1 MIARNISFKERTI
14 FGRTLFY
21 DIVHLHYSYKRT
33 KKLRVR
39 GKQRTNIP
47 LLLIINLNIVKLK
60 DSKMKKVFTLCVAI
74 MASVATFAQTTLW
87 DGEDKELGTRGGF
100 WDDGSPEVV
109 ANPER
114 DGINTSKKCL
124 KFVMT
129 QDKKVVKLPFRE
141 WMTPSLQGST
151 RVSLMIKKSQAENI
165 QIELSDPTDGSEG
178 YWKKVASYYSEA
190 GKWQKVI
197 FDYTNNGSFDNPGI
211 MTITAQTGNVEGDQE
226 VYIDNIQIEPATT
239 VNGQL
244 LSKIEPNSLEGV
256 ITLEGA
262 WMKGECQNTEGEWQ
276 KVEYN
281 DFAKLATNLSGKPA
295 NIVMRGCIVKDA
307 DINAMRG
314 DNSNILVYAD
324 EAYEADN
331 VVKDGT
337 CANLVLDDTKSFM
350 VNEDF
355 QATKVTLNRSVNAGN
370 NTMCL
375 PFRVNKEDMKA
386 ESIATFKEKA
396 ENKSVVTFV
405 KVDHVEANVPFI
417 ANYNEAVTEFT
428 FTDKGVVNTKNGL
441 GTTFIGT
448 YTPGYMEGKYG
459 LTTDNTF
466 KKGGAGAK
474 TKAFRAYLEL
484 PEVSGAK
491 TLSLDFTDG
500 ETTGIEDATISFG
513 NKGVKVYSLQGN
525 LIATASSM
533 SELHLSNG
541 IYIIN
546 NKKVIIK

>member
-1 MIARNISFKERTI
+1 
-14 FGRTLFY
+14 
-21 DIVHLHYSYKRT
+21 
-33 KKLRVR
+33 
-39 GKQRTNIP
+39 
-47 LLLIINLNIVKLK
+47 
-60 DSKMKKVFTLCVAI
+60 MKKVFTLCVAI

-87 DGEDKELGTRGGF
+87 DGEDKDLETDGGF
-100 WDDGSPEVV
+100 WDKRCEQKVV
-109 ANPER
+109 VNP
-114 DGINTSKKCL
+114 DKNGINTSDKCL
-124 KFVMT
+124 QFKIT
-129 QDKKVVKLPFRE
+129 GNE
-141 WMTPSLQGST
+141 WNNGSAAIGLDCPSFESK
-151 RVSLMIKKSQAENI
+151 RISLMIKKDNNSNVRIEIKCNNVIKKVATWYGGSGTWQKLYFDFSTNGVEGNPTEITIFPTTDAVDGEQTIHLDDI
-165 QIELSDPTDGSEG
+165 QIEEAPKVNGTVLS
-178 YWKKVASYYSEA
+178 
-190 GKWQKVI
+190 
-197 FDYTNNGSFDNPGI
+197 
-211 MTITAQTGNVEGDQE
+211 TITDKN
-226 VYIDNIQIEPATT
+226 
-239 VNGQL
+239 
-244 LSKIEPNSLEGV
+244 LEGV
-256 ITLEGA
+256 IKLSGTWL
-262 WMKGECQNTEGEWQ
+262 KGVCQNADGEWQ

-281 DFAKLATNLSGKPA
+281 DFTTLANKLSNKPA
-295 NIVMRGCIVKDA
+295 NIDMRGCIVKDA

-314 DNSNILVYAD
+314 NNSNILVYAD

-331 VVKDGT
+331 VVKDRK
-337 CANLVLDDTKSFM
+337 CANLVLDDTKTFM

-355 QATKVTLNRSVNAGN
+355 QAANVTLKRSVNAGN

-375 PFRVNKEDMKA
+375 PFFVSKEEMKA
-386 ESIATFKEKA
+386 ASIAIFKEIQENKA
-396 ENKSVVTFV
+396 ENKSVVTFE
-405 KVDHVEANVPFI
+405 KVNEVNANVPFV

-441 GTTFIGT
+441 GSTFVGT
-448 YTPGYMEGKYG
+448 YTPGSAEGKYG

>member
-1 MIARNISFKERTI
+1 
-14 FGRTLFY
+14 
-21 DIVHLHYSYKRT
+21 
-33 KKLRVR
+33 
-39 GKQRTNIP
+39 
-47 LLLIINLNIVKLK
+47 
-60 DSKMKKVFTLCVAI
+60 MKKVFTLCVAI

-87 DGEDKELGTRGGF
+87 KGEDKELGTTTGF
-100 WDDGSPEVV
+100 WNDGNPEVV
-109 ANPER
+109 VNPEK
-114 DGINTSKKCL
+114 DGINNSKKCL

-129 QDKKVVKLPFRE
+129 NDSKMVKLPFRE
-141 WMTPSLQGST
+141 WIKPSLQGST

-211 MTITAQTGNVEGDQE
+211 MTITAQTGDVVGEQE

-256 ITLEGA
+256 IKLEGA

-276 KVEYN
+276 RVEYN
-281 DFAKLATNLSGKPA
+281 DFATLATKLSCKPA
-295 NIVMRGCIVKDA
+295 NIIMQGCIVKDA

-331 VVKDGT
+331 VVKDGK
-337 CANLVLDDTKSFM
+337 CAKLVLDDTKSFM

-355 QATKVTLNRSVNAGN
+355 QAANVTLKRSVNAGY

-375 PFRVNKEDMKA
+375 PFWVSKEDMNA
-386 ESIATFKEKA
+386 ASIATYKEIVDK
-396 ENKSVVTFV
+396 EDNNSVVTFE
-405 KVDHVEANVPFI
+405 KADHIEANVPFV

-428 FTDKGVVNTKNGL
+428 FTDKGVVNTNNGL
-441 GTTFIGT
+441 GTTFVGT
-448 YTPGYMEGKYG
+448 YTPGSVEGKYN
-459 LTTDNTF
+459 LAADCTF
-466 KKGGAGAK
+466 KKGDAEA
-474 TKAFRAYLEL
+474 TTDAFGAYLEL
-484 PEVSGAK
+484 PEGYEAK
-491 TLSLDFTDG
+491 TLSLGYTDG
-500 ETTGIEDATISFG
+500 ELAGIESITTSFG

-525 LIATASSM
+525 QIATASSM

-546 NKKVIIK
+546 NKKVVIK

>member
-1 MIARNISFKERTI
+1 MLNYSVAELRERTI
-14 FGRTLFY
+14 FCVELFFN
-21 DIVHLHYSYKRT
+21 IVHLHYSYKRT

-39 GKQRTNIP
+39 EMLKPTFLFLYNKPI
-47 LLLIINLNIVKLK
+47 KLK

-87 DGEDKELGTRGGF
+87 DGENCNEGTDGGF
-100 WDDGSPEVV
+100 WERCNRSVV
-109 ANPER
+109 VNPQKN
-114 DGINTSKKCL
+114 DVNQSGKCL
-124 KFVMT
+124 EFKIT
-129 QDKKVVKLPFRE
+129 GNE
-141 WMTPSLQGST
+141 WNNGSAAIGLST
-151 RVSLMIKKSQAENI
+151 SSFESKRMSLMIKKDYNSNVRIEIKCNDVIKKVAAWYGGSGAWQKLYFDFSTNGVEGNPTEITIFPTTDAVDGEQTIYLDDI
-165 QIELSDPTDGSEG
+165 QIEEAPKVNGTVLS
-178 YWKKVASYYSEA
+178 
-190 GKWQKVI
+190 
-197 FDYTNNGSFDNPGI
+197 
-211 MTITAQTGNVEGDQE
+211 TITDKN
-226 VYIDNIQIEPATT
+226 
-239 VNGQL
+239 
-244 LSKIEPNSLEGV
+244 LEGV
-256 ITLEGA
+256 IKLSGTWL
-262 WMKGECQNTEGEWQ
+262 KGVCQNADDSKWKE
-276 KVEYN
+276 VDYN
-281 DFAKLATNLSGKPA
+281 DFATLANKLSNKPA
-295 NIVMRGCIVKDA
+295 NIDMRGCIVKDA

-375 PFRVNKEDMKA
+375 PFWVNKEDMKA

-428 FTDKGVVNTKNGL
+428 FANKGVAKTEDL

-533 SELHLSNG
+533 SELHLNNG

-546 NKKVIIK
+546 NKKIIIK

>member
-21 DIVHLHYSYKRT
+21 NIVHLHYSYKRT

-74 MASVATFAQTTLW
+74 MASVATFAQTNPLW
-87 DGEDKELGTRGGF
+87 DGEKCNLGDDGGF
-100 WDDGSPEVV
+100 WKERCEQKVV
-109 ANPER
+109 INPLQK
-114 DGINTSKKCL
+114 GINTSEKCL
-124 KFVMT
+124 EFKIT
-129 QDKKVVKLPFRE
+129 GNE
-141 WMTPSLQGST
+141 WNTGSAAISLNSPSFESK
-151 RVSLMIKKSQAENI
+151 RISLMIKKDNNSNVR
-165 QIELSDPTDGSEG
+165 IEIKCNNVI
-178 YWKKVASYYSEA
+178 KKVAAWYDGNGA
-190 GKWQKVI
+190 WQKLY
-197 FDYTNNGSFDNPGI
+197 FDFSTNG
-211 MTITAQTGNVEGDQE
+211 VEGNPTEITIFPTTDAVDGEQTI
-226 VYIDNIQIEPATT
+226 YLDNIQIEDAPK
-239 VNGQL
+239 VNGAV
-244 LSKIEPNSLEGV
+244 LSTITDKNLEGV
-256 ITLEGA
+256 IKLSGT
-262 WMKGECQNTEGEWQ
+262 WMKGVCQNADVSKWKEV
-276 KVEYN
+276 KYN
-281 DFAKLATNLSGKPA
+281 DFTTLAFKISDNPTN
-295 NIVMRGCIVKDA
+295 IDMRGCIVKDA

-375 PFRVNKEDMKA
+375 PFWVNKEDMKA

-417 ANYNEAVTEFT
+417 ANYNEAVTKFT
-428 FTDKGVVNTKNGL
+428 FANKGVAKTEDL

>member
-1 MIARNISFKERTI
+1 
-14 FGRTLFY
+14 
-21 DIVHLHYSYKRT
+21 
-33 KKLRVR
+33 
-39 GKQRTNIP
+39 
-47 LLLIINLNIVKLK
+47 
-60 DSKMKKVFTLCVAI
+60 MKKVFTLCVAI
-74 MASVATFAQTTLW
+74 MASATTFAQTTLW
-87 DGEDKELGTRGGF
+87 NGEDKELGKEAIGF
-100 WDDGSPEVV
+100 WADGDPEVV
-109 ANPER
+109 ANPET
-114 DGINTSKKCL
+114 DGINTSEKCL

-129 QDKKVVKLPFRE
+129 NDRKIVKLPFRE

-178 YWKKVASYYSEA
+178 YWKKVASYYSEE

-197 FDYTNNGSFDNPGI
+197 FDYTNNGSFDYPGI
-211 MTITAQTGNVEGDQE
+211 MTITAQTGDVVGEQE

-256 ITLEGA
+256 IKLEGA
-262 WMKGECQNTEGEWQ
+262 WMKGECQNADGEWQ

-281 DFAKLATNLSGKPA
+281 DFATLATKLSGKPA
-295 NIVMRGCIVKDA
+295 NIIMRGCIVKDA

-331 VVKDGT
+331 VVKEGK
-337 CANLVLDDTKSFM
+337 CANLVLDDTKTFM

-355 QATKVTLNRSVNAGN
+355 QAANVTLKRSVNAGN

-375 PFRVNKEDMKA
+375 PFFVSKEEMKA
-386 ESIATFKEKA
+386 ASIAIFKEIQENKA
-396 ENKSVVTFV
+396 ENKSVVTFE
-405 KVDHVEANVPFI
+405 KVNEVNANVPFV

-441 GTTFIGT
+441 GSTFVGT
-448 YTPGYMEGKYG
+448 YTPGSAEGKYG

>member
-1 MIARNISFKERTI
+1 
-14 FGRTLFY
+14 
-21 DIVHLHYSYKRT
+21 
-33 KKLRVR
+33 
-39 GKQRTNIP
+39 
-47 LLLIINLNIVKLK
+47 
-60 DSKMKKVFTLCVAI
+60 MKKVFTLCVAI
-74 MASVATFAQTTLW
+74 MASAATFAQTTLW
-87 DGEDKELGTRGGF
+87 NGEDKELGKEAIGF
-100 WDDGSPEVV
+100 WADGDPEVV
-109 ANPER
+109 ANPET
-114 DGINTSKKCL
+114 DGINTSEKCL

-129 QDKKVVKLPFRE
+129 NDRKIVKLPFRE
-141 WMTPSLQGST
+141 WMKPSLQGST

-197 FDYTNNGSFDNPGI
+197 FDYTNNGSFDYPGI
-211 MTITAQTGNVEGDQE
+211 MTITAQTGDVVGEQE

-256 ITLEGA
+256 IKLEGA

-276 KVEYN
+276 RVEYN
-281 DFAKLATNLSGKPA
+281 DFVTLATKLSGKPA
-295 NIVMRGCIVKDA
+295 NIIMQGCIVKDA

-337 CANLVLDDTKSFM
+337 CANLVLDDTKAFM

-355 QATKVTLNRSVNAGN
+355 QAANVTLKRSVKNAGN
-370 NTMCL
+370 YTVCL
-375 PFRVNKEDMKA
+375 PFKVSKEDMKA
-386 ESIATFKEKA
+386 ASIATYKGIVDNNSA
-396 ENKSVVTFV
+396 VTFE
-405 KVDHVEANVPFI
+405 KVNEVDANVPFI
-417 ANYNEAVTEFT
+417 ANYNEAVNEFT
-428 FTDKGVVNTKNGL
+428 FNDKGVVNTKNGL
-441 GTTFIGT
+441 GSTFVGT
-448 YTPGYMEGKYG
+448 YTPGSAKGKYG
-459 LTTDNTF
+459 LTDKNTF
-466 KKGGAGAK
+466 QKGGDKAT

-500 ETTGIEDATISFG
+500 ETTGIEDTTISFA

-533 SELHLSNG
+533 SDLHLSNG

>member
-14 FGRTLFY
+14 FCVELFFN
-21 DIVHLHYSYKRT
+21 IVHLHYSYKRT

-39 GKQRTNIP
+39 EMLKPTFLFLYNKPI
-47 LLLIINLNIVKLK
+47 KLK

-87 DGEDKELGTRGGF
+87 DGENCNEGTDGGF
-100 WDDGSPEVV
+100 WERCNRSVV
-109 ANPER
+109 VNPQKN
-114 DGINTSKKCL
+114 DVNQSGKCL
-124 KFVMT
+124 EFKIT
-129 QDKKVVKLPFRE
+129 GNE
-141 WMTPSLQGST
+141 WNNGSAAIGLST
-151 RVSLMIKKSQAENI
+151 SSFESKRMSLMIKKDYNSNVRIEIKCNDVIKKVAAWYGGSGAWQKLYFDFSTNGVEGNPTEITIFPTTDAVDGEQTIYLDDI
-165 QIELSDPTDGSEG
+165 QIEEAPKVNGTVLS
-178 YWKKVASYYSEA
+178 
-190 GKWQKVI
+190 
-197 FDYTNNGSFDNPGI
+197 
-211 MTITAQTGNVEGDQE
+211 TITDKN
-226 VYIDNIQIEPATT
+226 
-239 VNGQL
+239 
-244 LSKIEPNSLEGV
+244 LEGV
-256 ITLEGA
+256 IKLSGTWL
-262 WMKGECQNTEGEWQ
+262 KGVCQNADGEWQ

-281 DFAKLATNLSGKPA
+281 DFTTLASKISNKPTN
-295 NIVMRGCIVKDA
+295 IDMRGCIVKDA

-375 PFRVNKEDMKA
+375 PFWVNKEDMKA

-417 ANYNEAVTEFT
+417 ANYNEAVTKFT
-428 FTDKGVVNTKNGL
+428 FANKGVAKTEGL
-441 GTTFIGT
+441 GKTFVGT
-448 YTPGYMEGKYG
+448 YTPGSAKGKYG
-459 LTTDNTF
+459 LTANNTF
-466 KKGGAGAK
+466 QKGGVSAT
-474 TKAFRAYLEL
+474 TKAFRAFLEL
-484 PEVSGAK
+484 PEGSGAK

-500 ETTGIEDATISFG
+500 ETTGIEDTTISFN

-533 SELHLSNG
+533 SELHLNNG

>member
-1 MIARNISFKERTI
+1 
-14 FGRTLFY
+14 
-21 DIVHLHYSYKRT
+21 
-33 KKLRVR
+33 
-39 GKQRTNIP
+39 
-47 LLLIINLNIVKLK
+47 
-60 DSKMKKVFTLCVAI
+60 MKKVFTLCVAI
-74 MASVATFAQTTLW
+74 MASAATFAQTTLW
-87 DGEDKELGTRGGF
+87 NGEDKELGKEAIGF
-100 WDDGSPEVV
+100 WADGDPEVV
-109 ANPER
+109 ANPEK
-114 DGINTSKKCL
+114 DGINNSEKCL

-129 QDKKVVKLPFRE
+129 QENKVVKLPFRE

-165 QIELSDPTDGSEG
+165 QIELSDPTTEG
-178 YWKKVASYYSEA
+178 TEKYWKKVASYYSEA

-211 MTITAQTGNVEGDQE
+211 MTITAQTGNVEGEQE
-226 VYIDNIQIEPATT
+226 VYIDNIVIEPATT

-244 LSKIEPNSLEGV
+244 LSEIETKSLDGV

-262 WMKGECQNTEGEWQ
+262 WMKGECQNVDGEWQ

-281 DFAKLATNLSGKPA
+281 DFATLATKLSGKPA
-295 NIVMRGCIVKDA
+295 NIIMRGCIVKDA

-331 VVKDGT
+331 VIYKTDNEEKPLA

-355 QATKVTLNRSVNAGN
+355 QATNVILKRSVNAGY

-375 PFRVNKEDMKA
+375 PFWVSKEDMKA
-386 ESIATFKEKA
+386 ASIATYKEIVDK
-396 ENKSVVTFV
+396 EDNNSVVTFE
-405 KVDHVEANVPFI
+405 KADHIEANVPFV

-428 FTDKGVVNTKNGL
+428 FTDKGVVNTNNGL
-441 GTTFIGT
+441 GTTFVGT
-448 YTPGYMEGKYG
+448 YTPGSVEGKYN
-459 LTTDNTF
+459 LAADCTF
-466 KKGGAGAK
+466 KKGDAEA
-474 TKAFRAYLEL
+474 TTNAFGAYLEL
-484 PEVSGAK
+484 PEGYEAK
-491 TLSLDFTDG
+491 TLSLGYTDG
-500 ETTGIEDATISFG
+500 ELAGIENITTSFG

-525 LIATASSM
+525 QIATASSM

-546 NKKVIIK
+546 NKKVVIK

>member
-21 DIVHLHYSYKRT
+21 NIVHLHYSYKRT

-87 DGEDKELGTRGGF
+87 DGENCNEGTDGGF
-100 WDDGSPEVV
+100 WERCNRSVV
-109 ANPER
+109 INPQKN
-114 DGINTSKKCL
+114 DVNQSGKCL
-124 KFVMT
+124 EFKIT
-129 QDKKVVKLPFRE
+129 GNE
-141 WMTPSLQGST
+141 WNNGSAAIGLST
-151 RVSLMIKKSQAENI
+151 SSFESKRMSLMIKKDYNSNVR
-165 QIELSDPTDGSEG
+165 IEIKCNDVI
-178 YWKKVASYYSEA
+178 KKVAAWYGGSGA
-190 GKWQKVI
+190 WQKLY
-197 FDYTNNGSFDNPGI
+197 FDFSTNG
-211 MTITAQTGNVEGDQE
+211 VEGNPTEITIFPTTDAVDREQTI
-226 VYIDNIQIEPATT
+226 YLDNIQIEDAPK
-239 VNGQL
+239 VNDNL
-244 LSKIEPNSLEGV
+244 LSANTDNLEGV
-256 ITLEGA
+256 IKLSGTWL
-262 WMKGECQNTEGEWQ
+262 KGVCQNADDSKWKE
-276 KVEYN
+276 VDYN
-281 DFAKLATNLSGKPA
+281 DFATLANKLSNKPA
-295 NIVMRGCIVKDA
+295 NIDMRGCIVKDA

-355 QATKVTLNRSVNAGN
+355 QATKVTLNRSVNADN

-375 PFRVNKEDMKA
+375 PFWVNKEDMKA

-428 FTDKGVVNTKNGL
+428 FANKGVAKTEDL

>member
-1 MIARNISFKERTI
+1 
-14 FGRTLFY
+14 
-21 DIVHLHYSYKRT
+21 
-33 KKLRVR
+33 
-39 GKQRTNIP
+39 
-47 LLLIINLNIVKLK
+47 
-60 DSKMKKVFTLCVAI
+60 MKKVFTLCVAI
-74 MASVATFAQTTLW
+74 MASAATFAQTTLW
-87 DGEDKELGTRGGF
+87 NGEDKELGKEAIGF
-100 WDDGSPEVV
+100 WADGDPEVV
-109 ANPER
+109 ANPET
-114 DGINTSKKCL
+114 DGINTSEKWL

-129 QDKKVVKLPFRE
+129 NDRKIVKLPFRK

-197 FDYTNNGSFDNPGI
+197 FDYTNNGSFDN
-211 MTITAQTGNVEGDQE
+211 
-226 VYIDNIQIEPATT
+226 IQIEPATT

-256 ITLEGA
+256 IKLEGA

-281 DFAKLATNLSGKPA
+281 DFATLATKLSGKPA
-295 NIVMRGCIVKDA
+295 NIIMQGCIVKDA

-331 VVKDGT
+331 VVKEGK

-355 QATKVTLNRSVNAGN
+355 KAANVTLKRSVNAGY

-375 PFRVNKEDMKA
+375 PFWVSKDDMKA
-386 ESIATFKEKA
+386 ASIATYKEIVDK
-396 ENKSVVTFV
+396 EDNNSVVTFE
-405 KVDHVEANVPFI
+405 KADHVDANVPFV
-417 ANYNEAVTEFT
+417 ANYNEAITEFT
-428 FTDKGVVNTKNGL
+428 FTDKGVVNTNNGL
-441 GTTFIGT
+441 GTTFVGT
-448 YTPGYMEGKYG
+448 YTPGDVEGKYN
-459 LTTDNTF
+459 LAADCTF
-466 KKGGAGAK
+466 KKGDAEA
-474 TKAFRAYLEL
+474 TTNAFGAYLEL
-484 PEVSGAK
+484 PEGYEAK
-491 TLSLDFTDG
+491 TLSLGYTDG
-500 ETTGIEDATISFG
+500 ELAGIESITTSFG

-525 LIATASSM
+525 QIATASSM

-546 NKKVIIK
+546 NKKVVIK

>member
-1 MIARNISFKERTI
+1 M
-14 FGRTLFY
+14 
-21 DIVHLHYSYKRT
+21 
-33 KKLRVR
+33 
-39 GKQRTNIP
+39 
-47 LLLIINLNIVKLK
+47 
-60 DSKMKKVFTLCVAI
+60 
-74 MASVATFAQTTLW
+74 
-87 DGEDKELGTRGGF
+87 
-100 WDDGSPEVV
+100 
-109 ANPER
+109 
-114 DGINTSKKCL
+114 
-124 KFVMT
+124 
-129 QDKKVVKLPFRE
+129 
-141 WMTPSLQGST
+141 
-151 RVSLMIKKSQAENI
+151 
-165 QIELSDPTDGSEG
+165 
-178 YWKKVASYYSEA
+178 
-190 GKWQKVI
+190 
-197 FDYTNNGSFDNPGI
+197 
-211 MTITAQTGNVEGDQE
+211 
-226 VYIDNIQIEPATT
+226 
-239 VNGQL
+239 
-244 LSKIEPNSLEGV
+244 
-256 ITLEGA
+256 
-262 WMKGECQNTEGEWQ
+262 
-276 KVEYN
+276 
-281 DFAKLATNLSGKPA
+281 
-295 NIVMRGCIVKDA
+295 
-307 DINAMRG
+307 
-314 DNSNILVYAD
+314 
-324 EAYEADN
+324 
-331 VVKDGT
+331 KDGT

-375 PFRVNKEDMKA
+375 PFWVNKEDMKA

-428 FTDKGVVNTKNGL
+428 FANKGVAKTEDL

>member
-1 MIARNISFKERTI
+1 
-14 FGRTLFY
+14 
-21 DIVHLHYSYKRT
+21 
-33 KKLRVR
+33 
-39 GKQRTNIP
+39 
-47 LLLIINLNIVKLK
+47 
-60 DSKMKKVFTLCVAI
+60 MKKVFTLCVAI

-87 DGEDKELGTRGGF
+87 DGENCNEGTDGGF
-100 WDDGSPEVV
+100 WERCNRSVV
-109 ANPER
+109 VNPQKN
-114 DGINTSKKCL
+114 DVNPSDKCL
-124 KFVMT
+124 EFKIT
-129 QDKKVVKLPFRE
+129 GNE
-141 WMTPSLQGST
+141 WNNGSAAIGLST
-151 RVSLMIKKSQAENI
+151 SSFESKRISLMIKKDKNSNVR
-165 QIELSDPTDGSEG
+165 IEIKCNGDT
-178 YWKKVASYYSEA
+178 KKVAAWYGGSGA
-190 GKWQKVI
+190 WQKLY
-197 FDYTNNGSFDNPGI
+197 FDFSTNG
-211 MTITAQTGNVEGDQE
+211 VEGNPTEITIFPTTDAVDGEQT
-226 VYIDNIQIEPATT
+226 INLDNIQIEEAPK
-239 VNGQL
+239 VNGTV
-244 LSKIEPNSLEGV
+244 LSTITDKNLEGV
-256 ITLEGA
+256 IKLSGTWL
-262 WMKGECQNTEGEWQ
+262 KGVCQNADDSKWKE
-276 KVEYN
+276 VDYN
-281 DFAKLATNLSGKPA
+281 DFATLANKLSNKPA
-295 NIVMRGCIVKDA
+295 NIDMRGCIVKDA

-314 DNSNILVYAD
+314 DNSNSLVYAD

-331 VVKDGT
+331 VVKDRK
-337 CANLVLDDTKSFM
+337 CANLVLDDTKTFM

-355 QATKVTLNRSVNAGN
+355 QAANVTLKRSVNAGN

-375 PFRVNKEDMKA
+375 PFFVSKEEMKA
-386 ESIATFKEKA
+386 ASIAIFKEIQENKA
-396 ENKSVVTFV
+396 ENKSVVTFE
-405 KVDHVEANVPFI
+405 KVNEVNANVPFV

-441 GTTFIGT
+441 GSTFVGT
-448 YTPGYMEGKYG
+448 YTPGSAEGKYG

>member
-1 MIARNISFKERTI
+1 
-14 FGRTLFY
+14 
-21 DIVHLHYSYKRT
+21 
-33 KKLRVR
+33 
-39 GKQRTNIP
+39 
-47 LLLIINLNIVKLK
+47 
-60 DSKMKKVFTLCVAI
+60 MKKVFTLCVAI
-74 MASVATFAQTTLW
+74 MASAATFAQTTLW
-87 DGEDKELGTRGGF
+87 NGEDKELGTTTGF
-100 WDDGSPEVV
+100 WNDGDPEVV
-109 ANPER
+109 ANPET
-114 DGINTSKKCL
+114 DGINTSKNCL

-129 QDKKVVKLPFRE
+129 NDKKVVKLPFRE

-211 MTITAQTGNVEGDQE
+211 MTITAQTGDVVGEQE

-256 ITLEGA
+256 IKLEGA

-281 DFAKLATNLSGKPA
+281 DFATLATKLSGKPA
-295 NIVMRGCIVKDA
+295 NIIMQGCIVKDA

-331 VVKDGT
+331 VVKEGK
-337 CANLVLDDTKSFM
+337 CVNLVLDDTKSFM

-355 QATKVTLNRSVNAGN
+355 KAANVTLKRSVNAGY

-375 PFRVNKEDMKA
+375 PFWVSKDDMKA
-386 ESIATFKEKA
+386 ASIATYKEIVDK
-396 ENKSVVTFV
+396 EDNNSVVTFE
-405 KVDHVEANVPFI
+405 KADHVDANVPFV
-417 ANYNEAVTEFT
+417 ANYNEAITEFT
-428 FTDKGVVNTKNGL
+428 FTDKGVVNTNNGL
-441 GTTFIGT
+441 GTTFVGT
-448 YTPGYMEGKYG
+448 YTPGDVEGKYN
-459 LTTDNTF
+459 LAADCTF
-466 KKGGAGAK
+466 KKGDAEA
-474 TKAFRAYLEL
+474 TTNAFGAYLEL
-484 PEVSGAK
+484 PEGYEAK
-491 TLSLDFTDG
+491 TLSLGYTDG
-500 ETTGIEDATISFG
+500 ELAGIESITTSFG

-525 LIATASSM
+525 QIATASSM

-546 NKKVIIK
+546 NKKVVIK

>member
-14 FGRTLFY
+14 FCVELFFN
-21 DIVHLHYSYKRT
+21 IVHLHYSYKRT

-39 GKQRTNIP
+39 EMLKPTFLFLYNKPI
-47 LLLIINLNIVKLK
+47 KLK

-87 DGEDKELGTRGGF
+87 DGENCNEGTDGGF
-100 WDDGSPEVV
+100 WERCNRSVV
-109 ANPER
+109 VNPQKN
-114 DGINTSKKCL
+114 DVNQSGKCL
-124 KFVMT
+124 EFKIT
-129 QDKKVVKLPFRE
+129 GNE
-141 WMTPSLQGST
+141 WNNGSAAIGLST
-151 RVSLMIKKSQAENI
+151 SSFESKRMSLMIKKDYNSNVRIEIKCNDVIKKVAAWYGGSGAWQKLYFDFSTNGVEGNPTEITIFPTTDAVDGEQTIYLDDI
-165 QIELSDPTDGSEG
+165 QIEEAPKVNGTVLS
-178 YWKKVASYYSEA
+178 
-190 GKWQKVI
+190 
-197 FDYTNNGSFDNPGI
+197 
-211 MTITAQTGNVEGDQE
+211 TITDKN
-226 VYIDNIQIEPATT
+226 
-239 VNGQL
+239 
-244 LSKIEPNSLEGV
+244 LEGV
-256 ITLEGA
+256 IKLSGTWL
-262 WMKGECQNTEGEWQ
+262 KGVCQNADGEWQ

-281 DFAKLATNLSGKPA
+281 DFTTLASKISNKPTN
-295 NIVMRGCIVKDA
+295 IDMRGCIVKDA

-375 PFRVNKEDMKA
+375 PFWVNKEDMKA

-417 ANYNEAVTEFT
+417 ANYNEAVTKFT
-428 FTDKGVVNTKNGL
+428 FANKRVAKTEGL
-441 GTTFIGT
+441 GKTFVGT
-448 YTPGYMEGKYG
+448 YTPGSAKGKYG
-459 LTTDNTF
+459 LTANNTF
-466 KKGGAGAK
+466 QKGGVSAT
-474 TKAFRAYLEL
+474 TKAFRAFLEL
-484 PEVSGAK
+484 PEGSGAK

-500 ETTGIEDATISFG
+500 ETTGIEDTTISFN

-533 SELHLSNG
+533 SELHLNKG